1 MYFIC
6 GFKVLRN
13 GLGVRA
19 LEQRRVER
27 EAGSGLVMAGAEPG
41 GTKEQGGAGSVVT
54 VPSKGSSL
62 FKTTCNACII
72 FLGGGRSDSPLAN
85 LYPIIWWEM

>member
-1 MYFIC
+1 MCFIC
-6 GFKVLRN
+6 GFKGLRN

-19 LEQRRVER
+19 LEQRGVER

-62 FKTTCNACII
+62 FKTTCNACMI
-72 FLGGGRSDSPLAN
+72 FFFVGGDLIPL
-85 LYPIIWWEM
+85 LLIYIQ

>member
-1 MYFIC
+1 MCVYFIC
-6 GFKVLRN
+6 GFKGLRN

-19 LEQRRVER
+19 LEQRGVER
-27 EAGSGLVMAGAEPG
+27 EAGSGVMAGAEPG

-72 FLGGGRSDSPLAN
+72 FFGRGE
-85 LYPIIWWEM
+85 I